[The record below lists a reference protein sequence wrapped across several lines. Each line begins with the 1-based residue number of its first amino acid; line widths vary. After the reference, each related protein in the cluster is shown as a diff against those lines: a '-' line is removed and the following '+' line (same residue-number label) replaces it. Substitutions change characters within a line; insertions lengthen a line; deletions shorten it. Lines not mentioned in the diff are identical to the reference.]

1 MPTEHRT
8 EIEVLK
14 TQFKHLQDTTDKTLK
29 LVEKMCDKLEN
40 QKADNSRVDQLEK
53 RLDKIEESQTFV
65 RRSVIGSFIASFIA
79 FGFALLKTLW
89 P

>member
-1 MPTEHRT
+1 MSTEHRT

-40 QKADNSRVDQLEK
+40 QKADNSRVDQIEK
-53 RLDKIEESQTFV
+53 RLDKIEENQTFV
-65 RRSVIGSFIASFIA
+65 RRSVIGSFIASLIA